1 MKKLSIVLVIMFASC
16 HSVQDTA
23 VTDKTQLPAI
33 VVNTLQDTT
42 VKYNQTT
49 LVVDEKL
56 YVIENKK
63 VIRKVDTG
71 DDDGTMF
78 WLGILVGGL
87 LVCLIGA
94 LITQD

>member
-1 MKKLSIVLVIMFASC
+1 MKKLLFVLVIMFASC

-23 VTDKTQLPAI
+23 VTDKTQIPAI
-33 VVNTLQDTT
+33 VVNALQDTT

-49 LVVDEKL
+49 LLVDEKL

-63 VIRKVDTG
+63 VMRKVYTG
-71 DDDGTMF
+71 NDDGTMF
-78 WLGILVGGL
+78 WFGILIGGL
-87 LVCLIGA
+87 LGGLIGA